1 MARSSQLSAVFY
13 AREWALSQQ
22 RTTRHQT
29 RGNTLAERDLT
40 RGRPSESERP
50 ARADSP
56 SLVDGSEGA
65 SSTCDAGPL
74 WRRVTPLAAKA
85 KRRATPIRLKVDV
98 APHGRP
104 ETWSRCDSAS
114 SGVEQR
120 DAADEAAASD
130 GASPLISVFYAREL
144 ALSQQRTTR
153 HQRGGNTL
161 AERDLTRGR
170 PSESERPAR
179 ADSPSLVDGSE
190 GASSTCD
197 AGPLWRRVTPL
208 AAKAKRR
215 ATPIRL
221 KVDVAPH
228 GRPETWSRCDSAPS
242 GVEQRDAADEAG
254 ASDDASP
261 LISVLAGRR

>member
-1 MARSSQLSAVFY
+1 MV
-13 AREWALSQQ
+13 LSQQ

-29 RGNTLAERDLT
+29 GGNTLAERDLT

-114 SGVEQR
+114 SGVER

-130 GASPLISVFYAREL
+130 GTSPLISVFAGPEMDRGRLRAAFLAVGIVFSPCLAYAEVMDKEPTLAALWTRALVLGLAGFFAWRHHWALGIGVSLLAGALIGSFYWEL
-144 ALSQQRTTR
+144 TDPYVGPAIRQEAGGGYVTQAYASMFICVALHAAGLVVLTRRRRAVRPALPPEVAGQRTTR
-153 HQRGGNTL
+153 
-161 AERDLTRGR
+161 
-170 PSESERPAR
+170 
-179 ADSPSLVDGSE
+179 
-190 GASSTCD
+190 
-197 AGPLWRRVTPL
+197 
-208 AAKAKRR
+208 
-215 ATPIRL
+215 
-221 KVDVAPH
+221 
-228 GRPETWSRCDSAPS
+228 
-242 GVEQRDAADEAG
+242 
-254 ASDDASP
+254 
-261 LISVLAGRR
+261 